1 MATPASIHPL
11 NALKDA
17 IRAQLAAD
25 PLVTGFLAGNKVFDE
40 APRGD
45 PAPLAVFGEGL
56 VKDASSAG
64 SRSHDIQL
72 AVILKARRGESAAAL
87 AAAAAIDGLLSDAD
101 LALAGH
107 HLVSLMVVE
116 TRLRGTDRDGWS
128 VTLKLRAFV
137 EAA

>member
-1 MATPASIHPL
+1 MAAIHPL

-17 IRAQLAAD
+17 IRACLAAD
-25 PLVTGFLAGNKVFDE
+25 SQVTGFLAGNKVFDE

-45 PAPLAVFGEGL
+45 PAPLAVFGEAA
-56 VKDASSAG
+56 VKDASTSG

-72 AVILKARRGESAAAL
+72 SLTLKARRGESAAAL
-87 AAAAAIDGLLSDAD
+87 ATAAAIEALLSDAD
-101 LALAGH
+101 LPLAGH
-107 HLVSLMVVE
+107 HLVSLMVLE

>member
-1 MATPASIHPL
+1 MATVHPL
-11 NALKDA
+11 SALKEA
-17 IRAQLAAD
+17 IRARLAAD
-25 PLVTGFLAGNKVFDE
+25 AGVTGFLAGNKVFDE

-45 PAPLAVFGEGL
+45 PAPLAVFGEAV
-56 VKDASSAG
+56 VKDASGTG

-72 AVILKARRGESAAAL
+72 ALTLKARRGESTAAL
-87 AAAAAIDGLLSDAD
+87 AAAAAIEGLLDDAA
-101 LALAGH
+101 LPLAGH
-107 HLVSLMVVE
+107 HLVSLAVVE

>member
-1 MATPASIHPL
+1 MAIHPL

-17 IRAQLAAD
+17 VRARLAAD
-25 PLVTGFLAGNKVFDE
+25 AQVTGFLAGNKVFDE

-45 PAPLAVFGEGL
+45 PAPLAVFGDAV

-72 AVILKARRGESAAAL
+72 SLILKARRGESAAAV
-87 AAAAAIDGLLSDAD
+87 AAAAAIEGLLNDAD
-101 LALAGH
+101 LPLAGH
-107 HLVSLMVVE
+107 HLVSLMAVE